1 MSMTDASE
9 TTAPPEPAEAAHAIE
24 ASDPDDWG
32 AFADAL
38 DLGPLIPEAF
48 ARYRRAILDGM
59 MAFLERLPEEQTA
72 AILVDQAMLPED
84 AEVAARL
91 VAIAR
96 HCPALHKLAQV
107 LARDRRLPAD
117 LRAHLQTLETM
128 PPSHE
133 LDWLE
138 AEIEAE
144 IGPLAALGIR
154 LGEEPLAEASVAI
167 VVPFVWTDG
176 KRRERRGVFKLL
188 KPGIEAVLERELAVL
203 QEIGAILDERCAEYG
218 LPRIAYEDTFLQ
230 VRDLL
235 RREVHLNLEQ
245 RHLAE
250 AREVYAGEPSVIV
263 PEVFAFSTPRLTA
276 MQRID
281 GGKVTD
287 VQGLDEAGRRRLAA
301 AIVGALIADPI
312 WSAEQPSLFHADP
325 HAGNLMLTP
334 DGRIGLLDWSLVGR
348 LGKRERVCMTQI
360 LIGALTIDAER
371 IVGAMLALGEGE
383 GDAEALR
390 AVVADVLAPIREG
403 ALPGLD
409 WLTALM
415 DATAMQGA
423 RYGADLIV
431 FRKVLQTLQGVVADV
446 CDRAGV
452 DAALATAFLGR
463 LMAEWPARLV
473 SPPFSRGLSTH
484 MSNAELA
491 HLFASAPLIA
501 SRALAGLARP

>member
-1 MSMTDASE
+1 MTDDA
-9 TTAPPEPAEAAHAIE
+9 T
-24 ASDPDDWG
+24 DWTD
-32 AFADAL
+32 FADAL
-38 DLGPLIPEAF
+38 DLGPLIPDGF
-48 ARYRRAILDGM
+48 ARYRRAIVDGM
-59 MAFLERLPEEQTA
+59 MAFLERLPDEQTA
-72 AILVDQAMLPED
+72 AILLDQAVLPED
-84 AEVAARL
+84 AAVAARL

-107 LARDRRLPAD
+107 LARDRRLPRD

-128 PPSHE
+128 PPSQE
-133 LDWLE
+133 IGWLRDQ
-138 AEIEAE
+138 IEAE
-144 IGPLAALGIR
+144 IGPLDALAVT
-154 LGEEPLAEASVAI
+154 LDEAPLAEASVAV
-167 VVPFVWTDG
+167 VVPFVWKQGNGET
-176 KRRERRGVFKLL
+176 RRGVFKLL
-188 KPGIEAVLERELAVL
+188 KPGIEAVLERELAAL

-218 LPRIAYEDTFLQ
+218 LPPIAYEDSFLQ

-250 AREVYAGEPSVIV
+250 AREAYAGNPAVQV
-263 PEVFAFSTPRLTA
+263 PELFPFSTPRLTA
-276 MQRID
+276 MERID
-281 GGKVTD
+281 GGKITD
-287 VQGLDEAGRRRLAA
+287 VDGLDETSRRRLAA
-301 AIVGALIADPI
+301 GIVGALIAGPI
-312 WSAEQPSLFHADP
+312 WSDAQPSLFHADP

-360 LIGALTIDAER
+360 LIGALTIDGER
-371 IVGAMLALGEGE
+371 IVAAMLHLGEGE
-383 GDAEALR
+383 GDADALR
-390 AVVADVLAPIREG
+390 AIVGDALAPVRAG

-415 DATAMQGA
+415 DATAMSGA

-431 FRKVLQTLQGVVADV
+431 FRKVLQTLQGVIADV
-446 CDRAGV
+446 SDQAGV

-463 LMAEWPARLV
+463 LVAEWPARLA
-473 SPPFSRGLSTH
+473 SPPFSRSLSTH

-501 SRALAGLARP
+501 SRALAGFGRP

>member
-1 MSMTDASE
+1 MTDW
-9 TTAPPEPAEAAHAIE
+9 
-24 ASDPDDWG
+24 SD
-32 AFADAL
+32 FADAL

-48 ARYRRAILDGM
+48 ARYRQAVVDGM
-59 MAFLERLPEEQTA
+59 MAFLDRLPDEQTA
-72 AILVDQAMLPED
+72 AILLDQAMLPED
-84 AEVAARL
+84 APIAARL
-91 VAIAR
+91 VGIAR

-128 PPSHE
+128 PPSQE
-133 LDWLE
+133 IEWLKG
-138 AEIEAE
+138 EIEAE
-144 IGPLAALGIR
+144 IGPLEAQGIR
-154 LGEEPLAEASVAI
+154 LDEQPLAEASVAI
-167 VVPFVWTDG
+167 VVPFVWRNENGRCD
-176 KRRERRGVFKLL
+176 RRGVFKLL
-188 KPGIEAVLERELAVL
+188 KPGIEAVLERELEVL
-203 QEIGAILDERCAEYG
+203 QDIGAILDERCAEYG
-218 LPRIAYEDTFLQ
+218 LPRIAYEDSFLQ

-250 AREVYAGEPSVIV
+250 ARDVFAGNPAVLV
-263 PEVFAFSTPRLTA
+263 PEVFPFCTPRLTA
-276 MQRID
+276 MERVD
-281 GGKVTD
+281 GRKITD
-287 VQGLDEAGRRRLAA
+287 VHDLGEAERRRLAA
-301 AIVGALIADPI
+301 GIVGALIAGPI
-312 WSAEQPSLFHADP
+312 WAGEHPSLFHADP

-371 IVGAMLALGEGE
+371 IVGAMIELGEGE

-390 AVVADVLAPIREG
+390 AIAEDALAPVREG

-415 DATAMQGA
+415 DATAMSGA
-423 RYGADLIV
+423 RYGADLII

-446 CDRAGV
+446 CDDAGV
-452 DAALATAFLGR
+452 DAALALAFLAK
-463 LMAEWPARLV
+463 LAADWPARMV
-473 SPPFSRGLSTH
+473 SPPFSRAHPTH

-491 HLFASAPLIA
+491 HLFASSPLIA
-501 SRALAGLARP
+501 SRALAGLAART